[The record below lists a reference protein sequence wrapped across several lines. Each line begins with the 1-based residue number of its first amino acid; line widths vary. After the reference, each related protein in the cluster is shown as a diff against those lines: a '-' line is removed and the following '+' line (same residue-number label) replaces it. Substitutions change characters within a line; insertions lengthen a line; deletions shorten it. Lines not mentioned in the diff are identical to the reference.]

1 MLHKQGDAN
10 MKRKTAQRNGAA
22 ILWAVLVM
30 LMISLISAGIILV
43 DRMYYM
49 REQEENN
56 RVQAKFYA
64 ESAITLVQQD
74 ILKEGTVTD
83 ETTGATYQSIFVSDG
98 NTAETFTI
106 SLPDAGNW
114 KCTVTVNHSVV
125 NDSETDANKRRLS
138 GEIYLTAR

>member
-1 MLHKQGDAN
+1 MLHEQGDAN

-74 ILKEGTVTD
+74 ILKPMPTKGGCPVR
-83 ETTGATYQSIFVSDG
+83 SIS
-98 NTAETFTI
+98 
-106 SLPDAGNW
+106 
-114 KCTVTVNHSVV
+114 
-125 NDSETDANKRRLS
+125 RQR
-138 GEIYLTAR
+138 

>member
-1 MLHKQGDAN
+1 M
-10 MKRKTAQRNGAA
+10 
-22 ILWAVLVM
+22 
-30 LMISLISAGIILV
+30 
-43 DRMYYM
+43 
-49 REQEENN
+49 
-56 RVQAKFYA
+56 
-64 ESAITLVQQD
+64 VQQD

-138 GEIYLTAR
+138 GEIYLTAKVTRNTAGSGEKELSEVCGKLSVPVFAT

>member
-1 MLHKQGDAN
+1 

-98 NTAETFTI
+98 NT
-106 SLPDAGNW
+106 
-114 KCTVTVNHSVV
+114 
-125 NDSETDANKRRLS
+125 DANKRRLS
-138 GEIYLTAR
+138 GEIYLTAKVTRNTAGSGEKELSEVCGKLSVPANAIQWRWDGYYQL

>member
-64 ESAITLVQQD
+64 EFAITLVQQD

-114 KCTVTVNHSVV
+114 KCTGT
-125 NDSETDANKRRLS
+125 
-138 GEIYLTAR
+138 